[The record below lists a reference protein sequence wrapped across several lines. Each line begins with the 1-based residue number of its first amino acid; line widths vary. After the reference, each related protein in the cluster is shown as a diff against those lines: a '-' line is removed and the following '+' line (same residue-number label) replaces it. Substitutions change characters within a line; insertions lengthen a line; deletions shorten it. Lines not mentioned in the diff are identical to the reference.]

1 LVVVRGVV
9 RRHELTDQAWA
20 RIAPL
25 LPPVKATGRRRRDDR
40 QVINGVL
47 WKLATGAA
55 WRDVPERY
63 GPWQTV
69 YERFRSWTA
78 DGTWERLLR
87 EVQTHDDSVGDLD
100 WVVSVDSSAVRA
112 HQHAA
117 GASKRGAARHSRDRG
132 VG

>member
-1 LVVVRGVV
+1 MV

-20 RIAPL
+20 RIEPL
-25 LPPVKATGRRRRDDR
+25 LPPVKGTGRKRRDDR

-69 YERFRSWTA
+69 YERFRSWTK
-78 DGTWERLLR
+78 DGTWERLLCQ
-87 EVQTHDDSVGDLD
+87 VQVHDDSVGDLD

-117 GASKRGAARHSRDRG
+117 GARKRGVSTRRWAAHAAG
-132 VG
+132 